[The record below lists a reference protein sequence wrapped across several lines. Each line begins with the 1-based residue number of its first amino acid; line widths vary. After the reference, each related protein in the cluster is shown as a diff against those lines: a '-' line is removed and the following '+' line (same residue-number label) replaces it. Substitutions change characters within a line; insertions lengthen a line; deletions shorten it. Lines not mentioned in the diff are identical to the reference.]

1 MGFKDAAIVRVI
13 TIATIYFID
22 FRRYVAITF
31 RSNVNVI
38 TLKLPP

>member
-1 MGFKDAAIVRVI
+1 MGFKDVATVRVV
-13 TIATIYFID
+13 TIATRYFID

-31 RSNVNVI
+31 RSNVNVV